1 MLNEFSICY
10 NRKFLFFCNKM
21 TSEHMDKKY
30 IVKRTVCIEVDLPFK
45 NGMLQLQ
52 EHSKEA
58 LSLSVN
64 IQYIYIACLYC
75 VNIDCS
81 HEIGG

>member
-1 MLNEFSICY
+1 
-10 NRKFLFFCNKM
+10 
-21 TSEHMDKKY
+21 MDKKY
-30 IVKRTVCIEVDLPFK
+30 IVKKTVCIEVDLPFK

-58 LSLSVN
+58 LSLSAN

>member
-1 MLNEFSICY
+1 MWI
-10 NRKFLFFCNKM
+10 
-21 TSEHMDKKY
+21 KKY

>member
-1 MLNEFSICY
+1 
-10 NRKFLFFCNKM
+10 
-21 TSEHMDKKY
+21 MDKKY
-30 IVKRTVCIEVDLPFK
+30 IVKRTVSIEVDLPFK

-52 EHSKEA
+52 EHS
-58 LSLSVN
+58 LSVN
-64 IQYIYIACLYC
+64 IQYIYIACLYY

>member
-1 MLNEFSICY
+1 
-10 NRKFLFFCNKM
+10 
-21 TSEHMDKKY
+21 MDKKY
-30 IVKRTVCIEVDLPFK
+30 IVKRTVCIEVDLAFK

-52 EHSKEA
+52 EH
-58 LSLSVN
+58 SLSVN

-81 HEIGG
+81 HEIGGVKYSLILQFL